1 MDVGEVQ
8 VFEDR
13 AGHVQLLS
21 HLSLLKHGVAEPDE
35 GEESCYGVR
44 IRPQSWMDTDMMF
57 VQ

>member
-13 AGHVQLLS
+13 DGLVQLLS
-21 HLSLLKHGVAEPDE
+21 HLSRLKHGVAEPDE

-44 IRPQSWMDTDMMF
+44 IKAGWTQI
-57 VQ
+57 